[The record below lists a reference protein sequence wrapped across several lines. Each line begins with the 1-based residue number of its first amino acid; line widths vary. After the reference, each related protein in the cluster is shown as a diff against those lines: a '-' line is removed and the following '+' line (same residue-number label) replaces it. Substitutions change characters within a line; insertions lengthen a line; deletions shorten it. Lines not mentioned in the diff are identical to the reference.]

1 MTISGEF
8 LSLSEVPMKILFL
21 VPYAYDKAPSQR
33 FRFEQYLGELGK
45 KGWSFRVS
53 PFLDDS
59 AWAVLYRKGHFL
71 PKVLGVFRGYFRR
84 LIDLVSLF
92 RYDVVFIHREASP
105 FGPPWMEWLITKVFR
120 KYTVFDFDDAIW
132 IPNASETNY
141 YTTRLL
147 KSFSKT
153 ASIVRWSTVISCG
166 NRYLADYASKYN
178 SNAIVNPT
186 TIDTEGWH
194 NAVAAPESTRFVIGW
209 TGSHSTV
216 QVLELLLPV
225 FQYLE
230 SKYDFELHVICDAP
244 PKFRLRS
251 LRFIPWSKEVEVREL
266 LKFNVG
272 IMPLADDEWARG
284 KCGFKALQY
293 MSVGVPAVVSNI
305 GVNAEIVDHGVNG
318 FVCSTT
324 EDWKNSLEQ
333 LIQQPQLAL
342 ELGSRARRKVL
353 DHYSVSANTANFI
366 SLFELPEKR

>member
-1 MTISGEF
+1 
-8 LSLSEVPMKILFL
+8 MKILFL

-33 FRFEQYLGELGK
+33 FRYEQYLGELTK
-45 KGWSFRVS
+45 KGWTYRISA
-53 PFLDDS
+53 FLDDS

-71 PKVLGVFRGYFRR
+71 SKVIGVLRGYFRR
-84 LIDLVSLF
+84 IFDLIFLF
-92 RYDVVFIHREASP
+92 QYDVVFIHREASP
-105 FGPPWMEWLITKVFR
+105 FGPPWMEWLVTKVFR

-141 YTTRLL
+141 HTTRLL

-153 ASIVRWSTVISCG
+153 SSIIRWSTVISCG
-166 NRYLADYASKYN
+166 NRYLAEYASRFN
-178 SNAIVNPT
+178 PNVRINPT

-194 NAVAAPESTRFVIGW
+194 NAIATPEIGRFIIGW

-230 SKYDFELHVICDAP
+230 SKYDFELHVICDVP
-244 PKFRLRS
+244 PKFSLRS

-293 MSVGVPAVVSNI
+293 MSVGVPAVVSDI
-305 GVNAEIVDHGVNG
+305 GVNSEIVNHGVNG
-318 FVCSTT
+318 FVCSTPD
-324 EDWKNSLEQ
+324 DWQRHLET
-333 LIQQPQLAL
+333 LILQPQLAL
-342 ELGSRARRKVL
+342 ELGSKARRKVL
-353 DHYSVSANTANFI
+353 DQYSVKANTANFI
-366 SLFELPEKR
+366 SLFPLQEKR